1 MIKLENCPNCGS
13 TNLKLRLNCTDHTVS
28 RETFGIF
35 ICDDCELMFTN
46 PRPLDENLNSYYKS
60 EKYISHTNS
69 NRGLFNKAYQFVRKI
84 TIKNKV
90 KLLGKKKGK
99 VLEIGSGTGELL
111 NALKKCGWHCD
122 GVEPDKDARELAEK
136 NHNLKLHDSI
146 NKIKIGKDKYD
157 RIMLWHVL
165 EHISDINKTLSTI
178 YECLNKDGLCI
189 IAVPNYKSYDAK
201 IYRNFWAAYD
211 VPRHLFHFNKKSL
224 ISMMNK
230 HSFEIE
236 KIIPMKFDSFYV
248 SLLSER
254 IKNGKDNYLKG
265 FFNGLI
271 SNINGWFSNEYS
283 SQIYVFRLKNLK

>member
-1 MIKLENCPNCGS
+1 MIKIETCPNCGS
-13 TNLKLRLNCTDHTVS
+13 TNLNLRLNCTDHTVS

-69 NRGLFNKAYQFVRKI
+69 NKGLFNKAYQFVRKI

-90 KLLGKKKGK
+90 RLLGKKKGK

-111 NALKKCGWHCD
+111 NALKKYGWDCD
-122 GVEPDKDARELAEK
+122 GVEPDKDARVLAEK

-146 NKIKIGKDKYD
+146 NKIKIGKKKYD

-178 YECLNKDGLCI
+178 YKFLKKDGLCI
-189 IAVPNYKSYDAK
+189 IAVPNYKSFDAR
-201 IYRNFWAAYD
+201 IYSKFWAAYD

-224 ISMMNK
+224 ISIMNK